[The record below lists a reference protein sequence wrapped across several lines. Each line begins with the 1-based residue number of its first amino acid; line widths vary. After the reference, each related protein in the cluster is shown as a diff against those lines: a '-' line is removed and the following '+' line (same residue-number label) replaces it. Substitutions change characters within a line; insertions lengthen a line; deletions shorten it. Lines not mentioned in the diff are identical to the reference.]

1 MATVSDTVIV
11 STETT
16 TDPHVETTLYKRV
29 GDIKIFHRRFRIGDF
44 GPGLDDIASI
54 TAEAGLSLLDAIQ
67 SETLH
72 CYLNPA
78 WTVTAPGTVD
88 ELTFLKEADKSCVL
102 WMTRLRHSLG
112 NGPVKRLART
122 MQADAACLATCGILF
137 LAGKEAHTKRL
148 NWRAR
153 KQTR

>member
-54 TAEAGLSLLDAIQ
+54 TAEAGLSLLDATN
-67 SETLH
+67 SR
-72 CYLNPA
+72 
-78 WTVTAPGTVD
+78 
-88 ELTFLKEADKSCVL
+88 SSRRR
-102 WMTRLRHSLG
+102 TR
-112 NGPVKRLART
+112 
-122 MQADAACLATCGILF
+122 AASSG
-137 LAGKEAHTKRL
+137 
-148 NWRAR
+148 
-153 KQTR
+153 